1 VTNFKIES
9 ETYFIVLWTNLD
21 KNVMFDFYI
30 DKVDRKLIKTT
41 TIKPPNNSNL
51 APIKLITYV
60 PLGSNLN
67 LNSKLL
73 TFKIK
78 N

>member
-1 VTNFKIES
+1 
-9 ETYFIVLWTNLD
+9 
-21 KNVMFDFYI
+21 MFDFYI